1 MKVFSQIGADPRL
14 KATPDYG
21 SMGPGSDVKAADR
34 KPIEPDGGP
43 SARAYA
49 TVCAAI
55 ATGVLVAA
63 VSRSGIVQKSFQ
75 QILQASA
82 QHEYSRSS
90 SSRRSRRASGPE
102 QAEAET
108 LLQRTVSRDQA
119 ARNEI
124 ASHLDQWRGRI
135 ELSDQM
141 NGLITAGLNSDDL
154 EVRTLT
160 IDVDLAALNIGK
172 NSASVDDLERQALS
186 GPQSQR
192 VWALWTLGLLGNR
205 GVQPERV
212 SSILQSQ
219 LHDSTVEVRHWAVE
233 GLAYLGTSDAIEPV
247 LKAMHDDPSPTVRER
262 AACSLAQSGMFTHE
276 QRQSV
281 VPTLIA
287 YAEDSSLDASTHA
300 WSYHALS
307 DITGQQ
313 LGSDPI
319 AWRKWY
325 EANAH

>member
-1 MKVFSQIGADPRL
+1 MFTQIGRDPRL
-14 KATPDYG
+14 QPTPDYG
-21 SMGPGSDVKAADR
+21 TLGPPGDPKASDR
-34 KPIEPDGGP
+34 KPIVPEGGP

-49 TVCAAI
+49 AVCAAI
-55 ATGVLVAA
+55 AAGVLMAA
-63 VSRSGIVQKSFQ
+63 VGRSGIVQKSWQ

-82 QHEYSRSS
+82 QQKYSRTSS
-90 SSRRSRRASGPE
+90 STRNRGVNRPE
-102 QAEAET
+102 QVEAET
-108 LLQRTVSRDQA
+108 LLQRAVSHDEA

-124 ASHLDQWRGRI
+124 ASHLDTWRGRV
-135 ELSDQM
+135 ELSDRM
-141 NGLITAGLNSDDL
+141 SGLITSGLNSDDL
-154 EVRTLT
+154 EVRALT

-172 NSASVDDLERQALS
+172 DSASVDNLERQALS

-205 GVQPERV
+205 GVEPERV
-212 SSILQSQ
+212 FSILQSQ
-219 LHDSTVEVRHWAVE
+219 LHDSNVEVRHWAVE
-233 GLAYLGTSDAIEPV
+233 GLAYLGTSDAIDPV

-276 QRQSV
+276 QRRSV

-287 YAEDSSLDASTHA
+287 YAEDSTLDGPTHA

-313 LGSDPI
+313 LGSDPA